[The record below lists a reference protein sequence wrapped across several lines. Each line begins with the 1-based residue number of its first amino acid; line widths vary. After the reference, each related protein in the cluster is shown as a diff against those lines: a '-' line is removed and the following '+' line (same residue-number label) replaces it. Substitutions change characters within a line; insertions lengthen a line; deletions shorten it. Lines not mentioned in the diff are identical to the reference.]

1 MNCLILFLRVSKN
14 NFVYKNVKVFT
25 ALFWELL
32 ITFGHRL
39 KTLLYFCNQQ
49 K

>member
-14 NFVYKNVKVFT
+14 NFEHKNVKEFDS
-25 ALFWELL
+25 LFWQLL